1 MLAPAWWSPVLPVSF
16 FLSSIAAGTAV
27 IVLLAMWAA
36 KGWRRPIS
44 MARHSALG
52 QITFWSL
59 LVYLAFRVGDLAV
72 RGQFASAF
80 SGRLGVLLAIEL
92 GVGGV
97 VPLLLLGRESQRAN
111 AKLLF
116 AGALLTALGIV
127 LNRTN
132 VVLNAMNNFGTP
144 PYARPESYS
153 PSLVEWGVSI
163 GLIAATVFLFG
174 AGARLMPLLP
184 KKSAGEAGG

>member
-1 MLAPAWWSPVLPVSF
+1 
-16 FLSSIAAGTAV
+16 
-27 IVLLAMWAA
+27 WAA

-72 RGQFASAF
+72 RGQLAGAF
-80 SGRLGVLLAIEL
+80 TGRLGALL
-92 GVGGV
+92 GVELVLGGV

-111 AKLLF
+111 PKFLF

-127 LNRTN
+127 LNRVN
-132 VVLNAMNNFGTP
+132 VVLLGMHFFGTP
-144 PYARPESYS
+144 PYLAPESYA
-153 PSLVEWGVSI
+153 PSFVEWGVSI
-163 GLIAATVFLFG
+163 GLVAAT
-174 AGARLMPLLP
+174 
-184 KKSAGEAGG
+184 